1 MKIEEFIDFIRKNN
15 LDNNTEIIVQDRLV
29 DRNGY
34 EIFKEVVPSYLNVKN
49 NKLLIQ
55 IGDYYNDR

>member
-1 MKIEEFIDFIRKNN
+1 MKIEEFTDFIRENN
-15 LDNNTEIIVQDRLV
+15 LDNNTEIIIQDRLV

-34 EIFKEVVPSYLNVKN
+34 EIFKEIVPSYLNVKN

-55 IGDYYNDR
+55 IGDY

>member
-1 MKIEEFIDFIRKNN
+1 MKIEEFIDFIKENN
-15 LDNNTEIIVQDRLV
+15 LDNNTEIIIQDRLV

-55 IGDYYNDR
+55 IGDY